1 MYTLFVIRQSARAGR
16 QLNGE
21 LQWEE
26 KVVGIMLSFVGDWLR
41 KGSWPPLNV
50 AKQKSCTSS
59 LITYS
64 TARVYV
70 NCADKFNALR
80 RRVVRPVYTIFLR
93 ARSKKCAV
101 HVFLLFSAIS
111 FFCISLLYETKVFKA
126 WKSGEKATENLHSEK
141 KLSCYTRASR
151 VASRIFRIT
160 SSSSRFAWFE
170 LLMNQLGKENVTYL
184 RHPNTSF
191 TEQVTKKYSLIYFST
206 IHCNQHSL
214 RCLRRGM

>member
-1 MYTLFVIRQSARAGR
+1 MRGSRVFVIQ
-16 QLNGE
+16 
-21 LQWEE
+21 
-26 KVVGIMLSFVGDWLR
+26 
-41 KGSWPPLNV
+41 
-50 AKQKSCTSS
+50 C
-59 LITYS
+59 Y
-64 TARVYV
+64 
-70 NCADKFNALR
+70 KFLLYFI
-80 RRVVRPVYTIFLR
+80 VVRNKSLQGL
-93 ARSKKCAV
+93 KKRREGNGK
-101 HVFLLFSAIS
+101 F
-111 FFCISLLYETKVFKA
+111 TQ
-126 WKSGEKATENLHSEK
+126 WKK

-214 RCLRRGM
+214 RCLRRGMYTIWCLHRRLWFLRNFKPTSIIFGEDQKENILFKSVNGVLFYSLQSAPASVFTHRNVDSFISHRLWCFVWLRSASYYNDERSSFSKSCN

>member
-1 MYTLFVIRQSARAGR
+1 MGWQVLLAFAMVKI
-16 QLNGE
+16 
-21 LQWEE
+21 
-26 KVVGIMLSFVGDWLR
+26 
-41 KGSWPPLNV
+41 
-50 AKQKSCTSS
+50 KQYRNRYWSCT
-59 LITYS
+59 YDFF
-64 TARVYV
+64 ARTVE
-70 NCADKFNALR
+70 
-80 RRVVRPVYTIFLR
+80 
-93 ARSKKCAV
+93 KKCV
-101 HVFLLFSAIS
+101 IHVRLLFSAIN
-111 FFCISLLYETKVFKA
+111 FFCISLLYETKDFKV
-126 WKSGEKATENLHSEK
+126 WKSGEKTTENLHNEK

>member
-1 MYTLFVIRQSARAGR
+1 ML
-16 QLNGE
+16 
-21 LQWEE
+21 
-26 KVVGIMLSFVGDWLR
+26 GI
-41 KGSWPPLNV
+41 
-50 AKQKSCTSS
+50 
-59 LITYS
+59 YS

-70 NCADKFNALR
+70 NCADEFHALW
-80 RRVVRPVYTIFLR
+80 RRVVRRVYTIFLR
-93 ARSKKCAV
+93 ARSKKKCAI
-101 HVFLLFSAIS
+101 HVSLLFSAIS
-111 FFCISLLYETKVFKA
+111 FFCISLLYETKDFKV
-126 WKSGEKATENLHSEK
+126 WKSGEKTTENLHNEK

-191 TEQVTKKYSLIYFST
+191 TEQVTKKFSVIYFST